1 MTEKN
6 SKPTFKRQRF
16 LLSFMRQ
23 LNEGVTATE
32 MQKLVFLHSMKENSD
47 YYEFV
52 PYKYGPY
59 SFQLA
64 EDVSILCRDEY
75 LYKQNSRIHATGQ
88 YQREPLFYIA
98 DERGDDLLRKTYR
111 EYPYYA
117 INSEILDRLFN
128 RDESDRFRR
137 KKQTYSH
144 QDQTLFTIGY
154 EGRSAEAFMNTLIQ
168 NDVRLLCDVRRN
180 PISRK
185 FGFSKN
191 RLKSIAS
198 GVGIKYI
205 HIPNLGIESKK
216 RAALTSTVDYRFL
229 FDDYAKT
236 LPDLK
241 PYLEK
246 LYSLLRS
253 ENRIALMC
261 YEKEPD
267 MCHRHVIR
275 DYLVSTYETRSVDL

>member
-6 SKPTFKRQRF
+6 TKPKFKRQRF

-32 MQKLVFLHSMKENSD
+32 MQKLVFLHSMKENRLLRIRS
-47 YYEFV
+47 V
-52 PYKYGPY
+52 QVWTY

-64 EDVSILCRDEY
+64 EDISILCRDEY
-75 LYKQNSRIHATGQ
+75 LYKQNSRIHAIDQ
-88 YQREPLFYIA
+88 YQCEPLFYIA
-98 DERGDDLLRKTYR
+98 DERGENLLRKTYR

-128 RDESDRFRR
+128 REEADRFRR
-137 KKQTYSH
+137 KKLTYSH

-154 EGRSAEAFMNTLIQ
+154 EGRSVESFMHTLIQ

-216 RAALTSTVDYRFL
+216 RTSLTSNADYRFL
-229 FDDYAKT
+229 LMIIQKRFPTSSLT
-236 LPDLK
+236 LKSFTPC
-241 PYLEK
+241 YV
-246 LYSLLRS
+246 LRS
-253 ENRIALMC
+253 
-261 YEKEPD
+261 
-267 MCHRHVIR
+267 V
-275 DYLVSTYETRSVDL
+275 